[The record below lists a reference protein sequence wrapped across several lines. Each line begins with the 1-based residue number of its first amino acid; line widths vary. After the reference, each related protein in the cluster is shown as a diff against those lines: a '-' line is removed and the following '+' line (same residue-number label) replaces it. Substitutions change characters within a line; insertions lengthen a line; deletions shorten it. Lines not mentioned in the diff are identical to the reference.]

1 MIRGRLAGKT
11 DRPLFHSPEQL
22 AALYAERAPFY
33 RMADV
38 RVSLTGAETVEET
51 ADRVLDG
58 PRGPRDD
65 PRPGLKERPSRVRYL
80 ILSDIHSNDE
90 ALAAV
95 LARVR
100 RKRFDRVVVL
110 GDFVGYG
117 ANPNQVIDRIR
128 RIGKEKVMIR
138 GNHDKVVCGLE
149 SGDLFNP
156 VALKAARWTTE
167 KLTPRNRKFLED
179 AAAGPRDV
187 DGAFAICHG
196 SPRDEDAYIFTDY
209 DAYLNFREL
218 SANVCFFGH
227 SHIPSVFT
235 LEPHGILVE
244 LVSESRVRYP
254 LRKGLRYLINP
265 GSIGQPRDRNAA
277 ASYAI
282 YDAAAQVVHF
292 DRVTYPAEKARDK
305 IYKAG
310 LPHILGDRL
319 LVGA

>member
-1 MIRGRLAGKT
+1 M
-11 DRPLFHSPEQL
+11 
-22 AALYAERAPFY
+22 
-33 RMADV
+33 
-38 RVSLTGAETVEET
+38 
-51 ADRVLDG
+51 
-58 PRGPRDD
+58 
-65 PRPGLKERPSRVRYL
+65 RYL

-95 LARVR
+95 FARVR

-117 ANPNQVIDRIR
+117 ASPNQVIDRIR
-128 RIGKEKVMIR
+128 LLRKDKVMIR

-167 KLTPRNRKFLED
+167 KLTPRNRKFLETLPV
-179 AAAGPRDV
+179 GPRAV
-187 DGAFAICHG
+187 EGAFAICHG

-209 DAYLNFREL
+209 DAYLNFREMQG
-218 SANVCFFGH
+218 SVCFFGH

-244 LVSESRVRYP
+244 LVKGSHRKYP
-254 LRKGLRYLINP
+254 LEEGRRYLINP
-265 GSIGQPRDRNAA
+265 GSIGQPRDGNAA
-277 ASYAI
+277 AAYAI
-282 YDAAAQVVHF
+282 YDAAQRVVHF
-292 DRVTYPAEKARDK
+292 DRVPYAAEKARDK
-305 IYKAG
+305 IHRAG
-310 LPHILGDRL
+310 LPQILGDRL

>member
-1 MIRGRLAGKT
+1 M
-11 DRPLFHSPEQL
+11 
-22 AALYAERAPFY
+22 
-33 RMADV
+33 
-38 RVSLTGAETVEET
+38 
-51 ADRVLDG
+51 
-58 PRGPRDD
+58 
-65 PRPGLKERPSRVRYL
+65 RYL

-100 RKRFDRVVVL
+100 RKRFDQVVVL

-117 ANPNQVIDRIR
+117 ANPNHVIDRIR
-128 RIGKEKVMIR
+128 NIKKPKRMIR
-138 GNHDKVVCGLE
+138 GNHDKVVCGIE

-167 KLTPRNRKFLED
+167 KMTPRNLKFLSD
-179 AAAGPRDV
+179 LPLGPVSV
-187 DGAFAICHG
+187 DGTFSICHG

-209 DAYLNFREL
+209 DAYLNFRETE
-218 SANVCFFGH
+218 SPVCFFGH
-227 SHIPSVFT
+227 SHIPCVFT

-244 LVSESRVRYP
+244 LVEADRLRYELKP
-254 LRKGLRYLINP
+254 GQRYLINP

-277 ASYAI
+277 AAYAI
-282 YDAAAQVVHF
+282 YDSKEAVVHF
-292 DRVTYPAEKARDK
+292 DRVPYPVDKARDK